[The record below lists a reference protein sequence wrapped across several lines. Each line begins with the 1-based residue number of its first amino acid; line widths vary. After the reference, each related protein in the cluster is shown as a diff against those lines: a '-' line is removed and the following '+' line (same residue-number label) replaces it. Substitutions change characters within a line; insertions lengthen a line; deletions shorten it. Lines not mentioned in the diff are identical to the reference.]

1 MIKKI
6 AFVVMVLAGSWLALG
21 IILIAGWVLVGAS
34 HLLAE
39 LIGAWFLVLIV
50 IGYEYLIKRVDK

>member
-1 MIKKI
+1 MRNKLII
-6 AFVVMVLAGSWLALG
+6 VLAGIWLALG

-39 LIGAWFLVLIV
+39 LTGAWFLGLIIV
-50 IGYEYLIKRVDK
+50 GYEYLTKKVDE

>member
-1 MIKKI
+1 MRNKLI
-6 AFVVMVLAGSWLALG
+6 VVLAGIWLALG

-34 HLLAE
+34 HLLVE
-39 LIGAWFLVLIV
+39 LTGAWFLVLIV

>member
-1 MIKKI
+1 MRNKLII
-6 AFVVMVLAGSWLALG
+6 VLAGIWLALG

-39 LIGAWFLVLIV
+39 LTGVWFLVLIV

>member
-1 MIKKI
+1 MRNKLII
-6 AFVVMVLAGSWLALG
+6 VLAGIWLALG

-39 LIGAWFLVLIV
+39 LTGAWFLVLIV
-50 IGYEYLIKRVDK
+50 IGYEYLIKKVDE